1 MWKNHREETV
11 PQACLP
17 TVSSYSSLFP
27 ALKVLWTF
35 GTAFQPAVDTA
46 WYCSLVA
53 ANGSMG
59 DERTQGCSLVA
70 SELVFLVQPNAS
82 HPHSVNSFATW
93 IPDNSWT
100 LKACKEESNLQEVD
114 LKEAGWVISSIFRRS
129 GLFSPQRGSV
139 GLMCARWAPAWR
151 MRLRQKVWRNTRR
164 CTREPIEHAIWFC
177 GVH

>member
-70 SELVFLVQPNAS
+70 SEFSSSSQMLATHTASIPLQHGFPTTLGLLKPVKRSQTCKKLTWKRLDGSFLPSSDAVDCFHPN
-82 HPHSVNSFATW
+82 
-93 IPDNSWT
+93 
-100 LKACKEESNLQEVD
+100 
-114 LKEAGWVISSIFRRS
+114 
-129 GLFSPQRGSV
+129 V
-139 GLMCARWAPAWR
+139 GLSGSCVPGGHQPGEWD
-151 MRLRQKVWRNTRR
+151 
-164 CTREPIEHAIWFC
+164 
-177 GVH
+177 